1 MITIVILGSI
11 VSVTMLALYVS
22 SYLPV
27 SNSLEFYRSEI
38 RLALIRSNILYSDE
52 ASENNAYIAELV
64 LKHPELVNEVE
75 YFRLAGEL
83 LPRQEASL

>member
-11 VSVTMLALYVS
+11 VAVTMLALYVS

-27 SNSLEFYRSEI
+27 ANSLEFYRSEI

-52 ASENNAYIAELV
+52 ARSNTAYIAELV
-64 LKHPELVNEVE
+64 RKHAVLIDEVE
-75 YFRLAGEL
+75 HFCFTGEL
-83 LPRQEASL
+83 LPRQEGR